1 MFLSTVDT
9 EHKFSLRPN
18 GYLNKGQGVEEMK
31 NYKNL
36 IGEDGNLKSQLD
48 HDPYYVPPFEEN
60 NFSLE
65 RFLIPSDVGGKYT
78 DLQGLWTFFG
88 YNVGWEGNLFV
99 SRRRALVA
107 LFQSYLVPTNDSQK
121 DYLASFG
128 KPVSDKRLKRIIS
141 YWETQLRDK
150 THMNRMKRAVQDW
163 EKDRKWFMKYLAN
176 IKNKDEF
183 ELVPG
188 FDDSSRELQYK
199 PEWLI

>member
-1 MFLSTVDT
+1 MNTD
-9 EHKFSLRPN
+9 N
-18 GYLNKGQGVEEMK
+18 
-31 NYKNL
+31 NL
-36 IGEDGNLKSQLD
+36 FDEDGNLKSQLQ
-48 HDPYYVPPFEEN
+48 HDLYHVPPFEEN
-60 NFSLE
+60 NFTLE
-65 RFLIPSDVGGKYT
+65 RFLIPSDVGDKST

-99 SRRRALVA
+99 YRRRALVA

-128 KPVSDKRLKRIIS
+128 KPVSDKRLKRISS

-150 THMNRMKRAVQDW
+150 THMNRMKRAVQEW

-183 ELVPG
+183 ELVSG

>member
-1 MFLSTVDT
+1 MNTD
-9 EHKFSLRPN
+9 N
-18 GYLNKGQGVEEMK
+18 
-31 NYKNL
+31 NL
-36 IGEDGNLKSQLD
+36 FDEDGNLKSQLQ
-48 HDPYYVPPFEEN
+48 HDLYHVPPFEEN
-60 NFSLE
+60 NFTLE
-65 RFLIPSDVGGKYT
+65 RFLIPSDVGDKFT

-128 KPVSDKRLKRIIS
+128 KPVSDKRLKRISS

-150 THMNRMKRAVQDW
+150 THMNRMKRAVQEW

-183 ELVPG
+183 EFVSG